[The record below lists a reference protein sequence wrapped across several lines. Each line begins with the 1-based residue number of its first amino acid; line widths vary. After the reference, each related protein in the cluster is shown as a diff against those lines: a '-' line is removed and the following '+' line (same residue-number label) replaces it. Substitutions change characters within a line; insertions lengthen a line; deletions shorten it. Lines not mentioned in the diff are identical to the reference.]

1 MSVRFSEQKVNMLS
15 YLNENEIENAK
26 EGMKEVERLTR
37 EIHCLLKT

>member
-26 EGMKEVERLTR
+26 GMKEVERLTR